1 MKTVAV
7 VYGTRPEAI
16 KLAPLIVAL
25 KKTSNIKTVVICTG
39 QHKEMLKGILDIW
52 GLDNDHLI
60 ASDFTKSTSSTIP
73 GLMVSLEK
81 IFLDVAPDLVVV
93 QGDTATAT
101 AAALQAHA
109 LHIQVAHVEAG
120 LRSGDL
126 WNPWPEESNRRI
138 IDSIASLHFAPT
150 KSAAKNLEQ
159 EGYGAT
165 TSITG
170 NTVVDALVYASNVLN
185 NHAEVQQQLES
196 LLGFSLDE
204 DFILFTQHRR
214 EGFGEGQTQVFRAIL
229 DLAKMGH
236 RVVFPVHLN
245 PVVRDKVN
253 EMLLNQPGIH
263 LISPQAY
270 LPFLALLRKC
280 TLIISDSGG
289 LQEEAPTFGKKILI
303 TRLTT
308 ERPEVVESGFGLLV
322 GYNSEQITKLVTG
335 ESQISQQ
342 TEIVSNP
349 FGDGNS
355 SNLIVSTIVE
365 TLGTDLGEMK

>member
-1 MKTVAV
+1 LKTVAV

-16 KLAPLIVAL
+16 KLAPVIVEL
-25 KKTSNIKTVVICTG
+25 KKTSNIRTVVICTG
-39 QHKEMLKGILDIW
+39 QHKEMLEGILEIW
-52 GLDNDHLI
+52 GLENDHLI
-60 ASDFTKSTSSTIP
+60 ASDFTRSTSSTIP

-81 IFLDVAPDLVVV
+81 MFLDVAPDLVVV

-101 AAALQAHA
+101 ASALQAHA

-138 IDSIASLHFAPT
+138 IDSVASLHFAPT

-165 TSITG
+165 SSITG
-170 NTVVDALVYASNVLN
+170 NTVVDALVHASNVLN
-185 NHAEVQQQLES
+185 SHPEVRQNLES

-204 DFILFTQHRR
+204 EFILFTQHRR
-214 EGFGEGQTQVFRAIL
+214 EGFGEGQTQVFKAIL
-229 DLAKMGH
+229 ELAKIGH
-236 RVVFPVHLN
+236 KIVFPVHLN
-245 PVVRDKVN
+245 PSVRDKVS

-280 TLIISDSGG
+280 SLIISDSGG

-308 ERPEVVESGFGLLV
+308 ERPEVIESGYGQLV
-322 GYNSEQITKLVTG
+322 GYDCELIYKMATNKSCDSAELG
-335 ESQISQQ
+335 LL
-342 TEIVSNP
+342 SNP
-349 FGDGNS
+349 FGNGDS
-355 SNLIVSTIVE
+355 AELIQQSISE
-365 TLGTDLGEMK
+365 YLLN

>member
-1 MKTVAV
+1 MKIIAV

-16 KLAPLIVAL
+16 KLAPVIVGL
-25 KKTSNIKTVVICTG
+25 KKTSNIKVVVICTG
-39 QHKEMLKGILDIW
+39 QHKEMLEGILEIW
-52 GLDNDHLI
+52 GLENDHLI
-60 ASDFTKSTSSTIP
+60 ASDFTNSTSSTIP
-73 GLMVSLEK
+73 GLMVNLEK

-165 TSITG
+165 MSITG
-170 NTVVDALVYASNVLN
+170 NTVVDALVHASNVLN
-185 NHAEVQQQLES
+185 KQPEVQQNLES
-196 LLGFSLDE
+196 LLGFSLE
-204 DFILFTQHRR
+204 EEFILFTQHRR
-214 EGFGEGQTQVFRAIL
+214 EGFGEGQTYVFRAIL
-229 DLAKMGH
+229 DLARVGH
-236 RVVFPVHLN
+236 KIVFPVHLN
-245 PVVRDKVN
+245 PSVREKVN

-280 TLIISDSGG
+280 SLIISDSGG

-308 ERPEVVESGFGLLV
+308 ERPEVIDSGYGRLV
-322 GYNSEQITKLVTG
+322 GYDYELIYKLATNISNDSVELELIT
-335 ESQISQQ
+335 
-342 TEIVSNP
+342 NP

-355 SNLIVSTIVE
+355 AELIEQSISKH
-365 TLGTDLGEMK
+365 LADHD